1 MFFKTI
7 RRCYHFNFIPA
18 IPGGQLSSDND
29 SILLSL
35 PVRFGGLEIPLFH
48 NDPNYEYEN
57 SRKLTSSLTQLVK
70 DQYQIFS
77 VNEVELK

>member
-1 MFFKTI
+1 MLSF
-7 RRCYHFNFIPA
+7 
-18 IPGGQLSSDND
+18 QLYPSNNWGTVK
-29 SILLSL
+29 LRQRQYPVSL

-48 NDPNYEYEN
+48 NDPKYEYEN

-70 DQYQIFS
+70 DRYQIFS